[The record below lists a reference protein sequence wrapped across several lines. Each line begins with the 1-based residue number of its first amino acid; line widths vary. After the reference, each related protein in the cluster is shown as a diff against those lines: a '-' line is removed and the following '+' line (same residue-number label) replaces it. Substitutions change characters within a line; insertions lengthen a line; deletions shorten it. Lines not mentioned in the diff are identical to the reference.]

1 MPKTTYELEREANIA
16 RNRALIEQLQLKS
29 ASASVAEK
37 AKVSAKPKQQQKAK
51 AKPVQS
57 IKKEKRSVDKTL
69 RRSSARLRNS
79 STVDPD
85 ETPAQKRK
93 REREDEDRRY
103 KEEEERLAA
112 EERARE
118 AKRPRHHEL
127 DLETL
132 AEQEEWESGVLS
144 GLDSRLQ
151 SLLLTRHPR
160 PKGDRDAFVFDSSKK
175 EDAEVAALRARLQDM
190 KIVARAKVTQNR
202 VYSAAYHPEPTKD
215 LIFFGDKHG
224 QLGIWDARAPAEEV
238 GEEDDADSDQREAG
252 RYWRLQVHWPAT
264 PQSSISCIK
273 FDPIDAHS
281 VYTSAY
287 DSTVRSLSF
296 TSGISR
302 EVFAMDKVL
311 ITSMDLPPASH
322 EMWLSDAEGWLTHL
336 DLREDKSKR
345 QTYQVSNQKIGCVSV
360 NPTSP
365 AFILTA
371 SNNRFLKVWDVR
383 KLQKLPAQ
391 NGVFELDLEGVD
403 EFRASKGGTAT
414 LRAEWKHDKSV
425 TSAYWDPRGRSIVST
440 SYDDALRIWD
450 LRPSLMG
457 TDVPFPNFK
466 PIARIGHNC
475 QTGKWLTMLKA
486 QWSPNP
492 DVYPHFTIGNL
503 KHSLDIFGC
512 KGEFLA
518 KLSDKD
524 RVSATQAVTCSHPSV
539 VERAASGNGSGRC
552 VLWAPADLLAE

>member
-29 ASASVAEK
+29 ASASVTEK
-37 AKVSAKPKQQQKAK
+37 AKVPARPKQQQKPK
-51 AKPVQS
+51 NKPVQP
-57 IKKEKRSVDKTL
+57 IKKEKRIVQEAP
-69 RRSSARLRNS
+69 RRTSARLRG
-79 STVDPD
+79 ST
-85 ETPAQKRK
+85 KRK
-93 REREDEDRRY
+93 REREDEDRRL

-132 AEQEEWESGVLS
+132 AEQEEWEALS
-144 GLDSRLQ
+144 GLSSAFQ
-151 SLLLTRHPR
+151 SLLLARYPR
-160 PKGDRDAFVFDSSKK
+160 RRGERDAFVFDSSKK
-175 EDAEVAALRARLQDM
+175 EDTEVAALRARVQNM
-190 KIVARAKVTQNR
+190 KIVARAKVTQDR

-224 QLGIWDARAPAEEV
+224 QLAEEV

-252 RYWRLQVHWPAT
+252 KYWRLQVHWPANA
-264 PQSSISCIK
+264 QSSISCVK

-302 EVFAMDKVL
+302 EIFAMEKIL

-322 EMWLSDAEGWLTHL
+322 EMWLSDAEGWITHL
-336 DLREDKSKR
+336 DLREDNKKHR
-345 QTYQVSNQKIGCVSV
+345 AYQVSDQKIGCVSV
-360 NPTSP
+360 NPTNP

-371 SNNRFLKVWDVR
+371 SNNRSLKVWDVR
-383 KLQKLPAQ
+383 KLQKLPSQ
-391 NGVFELDLEGVD
+391 SDGILELDLGGVD
-403 EFRASKGGTAT
+403 EFKASKAGTAT

-425 TSAYWDPRGRSIVST
+425 TAAYWDPRGRSIVST
-440 SYDDALRIWD
+440 SYDDTLRIWD
-450 LRPSLMG
+450 LRPSLMAA
-457 TDVPFPNFK
+457 DVPFSNFK
-466 PIARIGHNC
+466 PITRIRHNC

-492 DVYPHFTIGNL
+492 DVYPHFTVGDL
-503 KHSLDIFGC
+503 DHSLDIFGC

-524 RVSATQAVTCSHPSV
+524 RYWQSSATQAVTCSHPSV
-539 VERAASGNGSGRC
+539 VERVASGNGSGRC
-552 VLWAPADLLAE
+552 VLWAPADLVE

>member
-29 ASASVAEK
+29 ASALVTEN
-37 AKVSAKPKQQQKAK
+37 AKVSTKPKPKQQQKSK
-51 AKPVQS
+51 SRPVQP
-57 IKKEKRSVDKTL
+57 IKKEKRIVQEAP
-69 RRSSARLRNS
+69 RRSSARLRGS
-79 STVDPD
+79 ASTVDPD

-93 REREDEDRRY
+93 RE
-103 KEEEERLAA
+103 AA
-112 EERARE
+112 G
-118 AKRPRHHEL
+118 
-127 DLETL
+127 
-132 AEQEEWESGVLS
+132 QEEWEPGVLS
-144 GLDSRLQ
+144 GLGPRLQ
-151 SLLLTRHPR
+151 SLVLARHPR
-160 PKGDRDAFVFDSSKK
+160 RKGDRDAFVFDNSKK
-175 EDAEVAALRARLQDM
+175 EDAEVAALRARLQNM
-190 KIVARAKVTQNR
+190 KIVARAKVTQDR

-224 QLGIWDARAPAEEV
+224 QLGIWDALAPAEEV
-238 GEEDDADSDQREAG
+238 NEEDDANSDQREAG

-264 PQSSISCIK
+264 SHSSISCIK

-302 EVFAMDKVL
+302 EVYAMDKVL

-322 EMWLSDAEGWLTHL
+322 EMWLSDAEGWITHL
-336 DLREDKSKR
+336 DLREDKSKHR
-345 QTYQVSNQKIGCVSV
+345 AYQVSDQKIGCVSV
-360 NPTSP
+360 NPTNP

-371 SNNRFLKVWDVR
+371 SNNRSLKVWDVR

-391 NGVFELDLEGVD
+391 NGIFELNLAGVG

-414 LRAEWKHDKSV
+414 LRAESKHDKSV
-425 TSAYWDPRGRSIVST
+425 TSAYWDPRGRAIVST
-440 SYDDALRIWD
+440 SYDDTLRIWD
-450 LRPSLMG
+450 LRPSLMA
-457 TDVPFPNFK
+457 TEVPFPNFK
-466 PIARIGHNC
+466 PVTKIRHNC

-492 DVYPHFTIGNL
+492 DVYPHFTVGDL
-503 KHSLDIFGC
+503 EHSLDIFGC

-518 KLSDKD
+518 KLSDKE
-524 RVSATQAVTCSHPSV
+524 RVSATQAVTCSHPNV

>member
-29 ASASVAEK
+29 ASASITEK
-37 AKVSAKPKQQQKAK
+37 AKVPAKPKQQQKPK
-51 AKPVQS
+51 TKPVQP
-57 IKKEKRSVDKTL
+57 IKKEKRAVQEAP
-69 RRSSARLRNS
+69 RRTSARLRG
-79 STVDPD
+79 STSAVDPD

-93 REREDEDRRY
+93 REREDEDRRRM
-103 KEEEERLAA
+103 EEEERLAA

-132 AEQEEWESGVLS
+132 AEQEESVSLS
-144 GLDSRLQ
+144 GLSSTFQ
-151 SLLLTRHPR
+151 SLLLARYPR
-160 PKGDRDAFVFDSSKK
+160 RRGERDAFVFDSSKK
-175 EDAEVAALRARLQDM
+175 EDAEVAALRARVQNL
-190 KIVARAKVTQNR
+190 KIVARAKVTQDR

-224 QLGIWDARAPAEEV
+224 QLGLWDARAPAEEV
-238 GEEDDADSDQREAG
+238 SEEDDVDSDQREAG
-252 RYWRLQVHWPAT
+252 KYWRLQVHWPAT
-264 PQSSISCIK
+264 AQSSISCIK

-287 DSTVRSLSF
+287 DSSVRSLSF

-302 EVFAMDKVL
+302 EVFAMEKVL
-311 ITSMDLPPASH
+311 LTSMDLPPASH
-322 EMWLSDAEGWLTHL
+322 EMWLSDAEGWITHL
-336 DLREDKSKR
+336 DLREHRSKFR
-345 QTYQVSNQKIGCVSV
+345 TYQVSDQKIGCVSV
-360 NPTSP
+360 NPTNP
-365 AFILTA
+365 TFILTA
-371 SNNRFLKVWDVR
+371 SNNRSLKVWDVR
-383 KLQKLPAQ
+383 KLQKLPAHD
-391 NGVFELDLEGVD
+391 GVFELDRGGVD
-403 EFRASKGGTAT
+403 EFKASKGGAAT

-425 TSAYWDPRGRSIVST
+425 TSTYWDPRGRSIVST
-440 SYDDALRIWD
+440 SYDDTLRIWD
-450 LRPSLMG
+450 LRPSLMA

-466 PIARIGHNC
+466 PVTRIRHNC

-492 DVYPHFTIGNL
+492 DVYPHFTIGDL
-503 KHSLDIFGC
+503 DHSLDIFGC

-524 RVSATQAVTCSHPSV
+524 KVSATQAVTCSHPSV
-539 VERAASGNGSGRC
+539 VERVASGNGSGRC
-552 VLWAPADLLAE
+552 VLWAPADLVE